1 MESAMDQDRRHQIDA
16 WLQAALDLDDES
28 ERSRL
33 LDRECP
39 DELRNDVDRLLT
51 ACANPD
57 ALPPVER
64 MRIEALYDLQM
75 HDLQR
80 PESDESG
87 ELDLGPLSPWSL

>member
-39 DELRNDVDRLLT
+39 DELRNDVDR
-51 ACANPD
+51 
-57 ALPPVER
+57 
-64 MRIEALYDLQM
+64 
-75 HDLQR
+75 
-80 PESDESG
+80 
-87 ELDLGPLSPWSL
+87 